1 MQRYSTISG
10 GMELCFF
17 VAFSSLVL
25 SLLHLP
31 AAACSCGR
39 SDCEL
44 IALAFRHVSGF
55 QLPPPTADCSLRLPS
70 RNLSG
75 AVSWMHLRSVSAL
88 RVLDLSGNALGG
100 SIPGGFWSAP
110 ALLHVNLA
118 SNRLDGVLRFDPGS
132 QTPPLRSLNLSGN
145 RFTSVAG
152 LAALPRLED
161 VDLSRNSLDSFPLGL
176 EKLGRLRH
184 LDLSHNSMRG
194 VWPEGFP
201 PIAGG
206 LGHLDVSYN
215 NFTGVV
221 QPEAVKKFGEP
232 AFVEAGSLQF
242 VSAARVV
249 AHSSSPSPS
258 LRRTRHRRSRKR
270 KITLLSAIL
279 SVAAVAVIL
288 VALWYL
294 HRVDKEEQ
302 RAREEKEGGAAT
314 VGDEAGGAVQKA
326 DEGDVE
332 VREGVSAGK
341 GQAEQPHV

>member
-1 MQRYSTISG
+1 
-10 GMELCFF
+10 MELCFF

-31 AAACSCGR
+31 AAACSCGQ

-55 QLPPPTADCSLRLPS
+55 QLPPPTDDCSLRLPS

-118 SNRLDGVLRFDPGS
+118 SNRLGGALRLDPGS
-132 QTPPLRSLNLSGN
+132 QAPPLRSLNLSGN

-152 LAALPRLED
+152 LAAMPRLEE

-176 EKLGRLRH
+176 EKHGRLRH
-184 LDLSHNSMRG
+184 LDLSHNSMTG
-194 VWPEGFP
+194 VLPEGFP

-206 LGHLDVSYN
+206 LGYLDVSYN

-232 AFVEAGSLQF
+232 AFVEAGSVQF
-242 VSAARVV
+242 VSAARIV
-249 AHSSSPSPS
+249 AHSSSRTPSR
-258 LRRTRHRRSRKR
+258 RRTRHRRSRRR

-279 SVAAVAVIL
+279 SVAAVAIIL
-288 VALWYL
+288 VTLWYCL
-294 HRVDKEEQ
+294 YRVDKEEQ
-302 RAREEKEGGAAT
+302 RTRGDNEGGAAT

-326 DEGDVE
+326 DVE
-332 VREGVSAGK
+332 VSEGVSAGK
-341 GQAEQPHV
+341 GKAEEPHA

>member
-1 MQRYSTISG
+1 MQRYSTVTS

-31 AAACSCGR
+31 AAACSCGQ

-55 QLPPPTADCSLRLPS
+55 QLPPPTDDCSLRLPS

-118 SNRLDGVLRFDPGS
+118 SNRLGGALR
-132 QTPPLRSLNLSGN
+132 
-145 RFTSVAG
+145 VAG
-152 LAALPRLED
+152 LAAMPRLEE

-176 EKLGRLRH
+176 EKHGRLRH
-184 LDLSHNSMRG
+184 LDLSHNSMTG
-194 VWPEGFP
+194 VLPEGFP

-206 LGHLDVSYN
+206 LGYLDVSYN

-232 AFVEAGSLQF
+232 AFVEAGSVQF
-242 VSAARVV
+242 VSAARIV
-249 AHSSSPSPS
+249 AHSSSRTPSR
-258 LRRTRHRRSRKR
+258 RRTRHRRSRRR

-279 SVAAVAVIL
+279 SVAAVAIIL
-288 VALWYL
+288 VTLWYCL
-294 HRVDKEEQ
+294 YRVDKEEQ
-302 RAREEKEGGAAT
+302 RTRGDNEGGAAT

-326 DEGDVE
+326 DVE
-332 VREGVSAGK
+332 VSEGVSAGK
-341 GQAEQPHV
+341 GKAEEPHA

>member
-1 MQRYSTISG
+1 
-10 GMELCFF
+10 MELCFF

-31 AAACSCGR
+31 AAACSCGQ

-75 AVSWMHLRSVSAL
+75 SVSWMHLRSVSAL

-118 SNRLDGVLRFDPGS
+118 SNSLGGVLRFDPGS

-194 VWPEGFP
+194 VLPEEFP

-206 LGHLDVSYN
+206 LGYLDVSYN

-249 AHSSSPSPS
+249 ARSSSRSPS
-258 LRRTRHRRSRKR
+258 LRRTRHRRWRRR

-279 SVAAVAVIL
+279 SVAAVAIIL
-288 VALWYL
+288 VTLWYYL
-294 HRVDKEEQ
+294 YRVNKEEQ
-302 RAREEKEGGAAT
+302 RTRGEKEGGAAT